1 MRCPAHGDWDASLS
15 ICPDDDGRW
24 LLACRSGCAFDA
36 ILAKLGIEA
45 HGFGP
50 DADPPPTAR
59 EQALVDYRR
68 DVPAL
73 TLLAD
78 VRPEPVRWL
87 WPGRIPLGK
96 LTVLDGNPGLGKS
109 PISLDIAARVSTG
122 RPMPDGPSGLCEP
135 RGVVLLTCEDDLSD
149 TVRPRLDAAG
159 AYAARIVHLTR
170 VGDGPPTLAHVD
182 AIADAI
188 AATDAKLVVLDP
200 FMAYMPLS
208 VNSHKNQHIR
218 YALGPLVDL
227 VARARTA
234 MLIIRHL
241 NWAAGGDPLYRG
253 GGIIGAV
260 RSGLILAPDPDDDR
274 RTVLAS
280 TKANLARKAKSLT
293 FSIAVSSEG
302 ALSIAW
308 DETGSPHTAEGLL
321 AVSTDSREDRSAV
334 AEAAD
339 FLRGQLDARPV
350 AFSVQKREAAAA
362 GIALPTL
369 RRAKARLRVESEKCD
384 RLATASRGGAGGCER
399 ITFAPEGDQFPEV
412 DRLRAGSCKT
422 SSESGVVSEADQT
435 CADDILRAADHHPRS
450 CDCDEPE
457 PEPVEGRRPSTA
469 DDDHSRGWRPV
480 VPTSTALFD
489 SRVEERSGSNCGWE
503 GCLGGPLSFLLT
515 RLRLPCTEAPSLP
528 RRWQLRRQRPRITRS
543 RLLQSMATSAGRMP
557 TRSRYSA
564 TCQRPS
570 RSRTGSRWT

>member
-159 AYAARIVHLTR
+159 AYAVRIVHLTR

-241 NWAAGGDPLYRG
+241 NRAAGGDPLYRG

-339 FLRGQLDARPV
+339 FLCGQLDARPV

-435 CADDILRAADHHPRS
+435 GVDPVWWRHHP
-450 CDCDEPE
+450 
-457 PEPVEGRRPSTA
+457 
-469 DDDHSRGWRPV
+469 
-480 VPTSTALFD
+480 
-489 SRVEERSGSNCGWE
+489 
-503 GCLGGPLSFLLT
+503 LGGGVNDAEDT
-515 RLRLPCTEAPSLP
+515 CRV
-528 RRWQLRRQRPRITRS
+528 
-543 RLLQSMATSAGRMP
+543 SAGVP
-557 TRSRYSA
+557 
-564 TCQRPS
+564 RPDDRVGAGRAVS
-570 RSRTGSRWT
+570 